1 MTLNCQQW
9 FTDESTWVQ
18 GVLTADCGKR
28 KCLLAALS
36 DAYHGTVY
44 GLMLGRLR
52 AACVQLK
59 PNLKHPGSVS
69 EFNDDKTT
77 TFADIQKVVKLANV

>member
-1 MTLNCQQW
+1 MTVQQW
-9 FTDESTWVQ
+9 FTDESTWIQ
-18 GVLTADCGKR
+18 GVLTADGGRR

-36 DAYHGTVY
+36 DCYHGGVY

-59 PNLKHPGSVS
+59 PNLDHPGSVS
-69 EFNDDKTT
+69 EFNDDKST

>member
-1 MTLNCQQW
+1 MTCQQW

-18 GVLTADCGKR
+18 GALTSDCGKR
-28 KCLLAALS
+28 KCLLAALA

-52 AACVQLK
+52 EACAKLN
-59 PNLKHPGSVS
+59 PNLNHFGSVA
-69 EFNDDKTT
+69 EFNDNKAT

>member
-1 MTLNCQQW
+1 MTCQEW
-9 FTDESTWVQ
+9 FTDESKWVQ
-18 GVLTADCGKR
+18 GVLTSDCGQR

-36 DAYHGTVY
+36 DAYNGTVY

-52 AACVQLK
+52 AAIMKL
-59 PNLKHPGSVS
+59 PWTDHPGSVS
-69 EFNDDKTT
+69 EFNDAKTT